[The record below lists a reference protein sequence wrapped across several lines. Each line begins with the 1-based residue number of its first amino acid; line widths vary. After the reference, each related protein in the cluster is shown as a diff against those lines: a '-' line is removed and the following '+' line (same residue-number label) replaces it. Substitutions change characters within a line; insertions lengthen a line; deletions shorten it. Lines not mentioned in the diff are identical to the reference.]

1 MIFQAALGTGALPR
15 PHRWIERLVDAPDFR
30 ARRVLRVAALS
41 FPLGVTA
48 WSTWYDALAARE
60 APDAGQL
67 LAFLAGGLSLYLVR
81 RLPVVP
87 SVVAPLV
94 WAATGSC
101 SFVMVMAV
109 VLGARRPRGWL
120 LVLGAYTVLH
130 PLGLVPVPCSFRA
143 GHVALPEETAPLLG
157 VVLPA
162 LVGGAVGEASR
173 LVALREDRLR
183 LAAEVAAARAADVVA
198 HERLRL
204 SRDMHDLVG
213 QNVSRMT
220 LHASAIAARS
230 ADAEARSLATR
241 IADTGA
247 DLLEDVHFVVGLLRD
262 GADGADGTRIADGA
276 DGANGADCAD
286 GADGAHVASS
296 SGPDIGTGP
305 RARSSRSWQESI
317 DAAERDGTVVRRHGS
332 AAGPIARTAGL
343 DDASS
348 AVLDAVLAEALHNAT
363 KHAPGAAVDVRGE
376 IWPDLVRVLV
386 ENPVTEH
393 APALPSGGHGLAVA
407 AERAASVGGRV
418 THGVL
423 GERFRVTVEVPR

>member
-1 MIFQAALGTGALPR
+1 MIFQAAVATGALPR
-15 PHRWIERLVDAPDFR
+15 PHRWIERLVDAPDLR
-30 ARRVLRVAALS
+30 TRRVLRAAALS
-41 FPLGVTA
+41 FPLVVTA

-262 GADGADGTRIADGA
+262 GADGADAARTA
-276 DGANGADCAD
+276 
-286 GADGAHVASS
+286 ADGAHVASS

-317 DAAERDGTVVRRHGS
+317 DAAERDGTVVRRHGP

-386 ENPVTEH
+386 ENPVTDH

>member
-1 MIFQAALGTGALPR
+1 MIFQAAVATGALPR
-15 PHRWIERLVDAPDFR
+15 PHRWIERLVDAPDLR
-30 ARRVLRVAALS
+30 TRRVLRAAALS
-41 FPLGVTA
+41 FPLVVTA

-262 GADGADGTRIADGA
+262 GADGADRATGADAADG
-276 DGANGADCAD
+276 AD

-317 DAAERDGTVVRRHGS
+317 DAAERDGTVVRRHGP

-386 ENPVTEH
+386 ENPVTDH

-418 THGVL
+418 THGVV

>member
-1 MIFQAALGTGALPR
+1 MIFQAAVATGALPR
-15 PHRWIERLVDAPDFR
+15 PHRWIERLVDAPDLR
-30 ARRVLRVAALS
+30 TRRVLRAAALS
-41 FPLGVTA
+41 FPLVVTA

-262 GADGADGTRIADGA
+262 GADGADRATGA
-276 DGANGADCAD
+276 DA
-286 GADGAHVASS
+286 ADGAHVASS

-317 DAAERDGTVVRRHGS
+317 DAAERDGTVVRRHGP

-386 ENPVTEH
+386 ENPVTDH

-418 THGVL
+418 THGVV

>member
-1 MIFQAALGTGALPR
+1 MIFQAAVATGALPR
-15 PHRWIERLVDAPDFR
+15 PHRWIERLVDAPDLRTRRFLR
-30 ARRVLRVAALS
+30 AAALS
-41 FPLGVTA
+41 FPLVVTA

-262 GADGADGTRIADGA
+262 GADGTDGATGADAADG
-276 DGANGADCAD
+276 AD

-317 DAAERDGTVVRRHGS
+317 DAAERDGTVVRRHGP

-386 ENPVTEH
+386 ENPVTDH

>member
-1 MIFQAALGTGALPR
+1 VIFQAAVATGALPR
-15 PHRWIERLVDAPDFR
+15 PHRWIERLVDAPDLR
-30 ARRVLRVAALS
+30 TRRVLRAAALS
-41 FPLGVTA
+41 FPLVVTA

-262 GADGADGTRIADGA
+262 GADGADRATGA
-276 DGANGADCAD
+276 DA
-286 GADGAHVASS
+286 ADGAHVASS

-317 DAAERDGTVVRRHGS
+317 DAAERDGTVVRRHGP

-386 ENPVTEH
+386 ENPVTDH

-418 THGVL
+418 THGVV

>member
-1 MIFQAALGTGALPR
+1 MIFQAALATGALPR
-15 PHRWIERLVDAPDFR
+15 PHRWIERLVDAPDLR
-30 ARRVLRVAALS
+30 TRRVLRVAALS
-41 FPLGVTA
+41 FPLVVTA

-81 RLPVVP
+81 RMPAVP

-198 HERLRL
+198 YERLRL

-262 GADGADGTRIADGA
+262 GADGA
-276 DGANGADCAD
+276 NGADCAD

-317 DAAERDGTVVRRHGS
+317 DAAERDGTVVRRHGP

-376 IWPDLVRVLV
+376 IWPDRVRVLV
-386 ENPVTEH
+386 ENPVTDH

>member
-1 MIFQAALGTGALPR
+1 MLVPVDGLR
-15 PHRWIERLVDAPDFR
+15 PVRWIERLADASDDR
-30 ARRVLRVAALS
+30 TRRVVRLVALAAPVATAL
-41 FPLGVTA
+41 
-48 WSTWYDALAARE
+48 WSTWYDALAAGS
-60 APDAGQL
+60 APDAGQV

-87 SVVAPLV
+87 AVVAPLV

-120 LVLGAYTVLH
+120 LVLAAYTVLH

-173 LVALREDRLR
+173 LVAAREDRLR

-198 HERLRL
+198 NERFRL
-204 SRDMHDLVG
+204 SRDMHDVVG

-220 LHASAIAARS
+220 LHATAIASRTT
-230 ADAEARSLATR
+230 DDEARELATR

-262 GADGADGTRIADGA
+262 GTPAGSGAGATGAVSTRA
-276 DGANGADCAD
+276 
-286 GADGAHVASS
+286 
-296 SGPDIGTGP
+296 P
-305 RARSSRSWQESI
+305 RSWQEAI
-317 DAAERDGTVVRRHGS
+317 DAAERDGTTVRRHGP
-332 AAGPIARTAGL
+332 ARGPIARTAGL
-343 DDASS
+343 DAASS
-348 AVLDAVLAEALHNAT
+348 AVLDAVLAETLHNAT
-363 KHAPGAAVDVRGE
+363 KHAPGATVDLRGE
-376 IWPDLVRVLV
+376 IWPDVVRVVV
-386 ENPVTEH
+386 ENPVPDR
-393 APALPSGGHGLAVA
+393 APVLPPGGHGLAVA
-407 AERAASVGGRV
+407 AERAASVGGRL
-418 THGVL
+418 THGVH
-423 GERFRVTVEVPR
+423 GGHFRVDVEVPR

>member
-1 MIFQAALGTGALPR
+1 MIFQAAVATGALPR
-15 PHRWIERLVDAPDFR
+15 PHRWIERLVDAPDLR
-30 ARRVLRVAALS
+30 TRRVLRAAALS
-41 FPLGVTA
+41 FPLVVTA

-262 GADGADGTRIADGA
+262 GADGADRATGADAADG
-276 DGANGADCAD
+276 AD

-317 DAAERDGTVVRRHGS
+317 DAAERDGTVVRRHGP
-332 AAGPIARTAGL
+332 AAGPIARTAGV

-386 ENPVTEH
+386 ENPVTDH

-418 THGVL
+418 THGVV